1 MNGTRHEELLSEL
14 RGVAEQIVTD
24 AGLELVELSLRG
36 SSKRRVLRVD
46 IDRVGPRGVGLEDCQ
61 RISHVLGEALD
72 DAELLEN
79 SYVLEVS
86 SPGIDRPLQTADD
99 YRRNTGRKVVVTT
112 SEPIGGR
119 KRFVGVLRGLV
130 EGRVLLEENADKR
143 LEISIDSVESA
154 RQDVGF

>member
-1 MNGTRHEELLSEL
+1 MNGTRHEELLNDL
-14 RGVAEQIVTD
+14 RAVAEEIVTD

-36 SSKRRVLRVD
+36 SSRRRLLRVD
-46 IDRVGPRGVGLEDCQ
+46 IDRVGPRGVNLEDCQ

-72 DAELLEN
+72 DDELFRN

-86 SPGIDRPLQTADD
+86 SPGTDRPMRTADD
-99 YRRNTGRKVVVTT
+99 YRRNTGRKIVVTT

-119 KRFVGVLRGLV
+119 RRFVGVLRGLV
-130 EGRVLLEENADKR
+130 EGRVLVEEDVDNR
-143 LEISIDSVESA
+143 VEIAIDSVESA